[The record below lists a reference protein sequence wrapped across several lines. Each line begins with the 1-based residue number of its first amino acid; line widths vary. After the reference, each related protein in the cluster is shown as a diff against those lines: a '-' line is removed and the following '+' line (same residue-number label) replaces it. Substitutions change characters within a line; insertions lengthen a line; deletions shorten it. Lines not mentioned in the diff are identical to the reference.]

1 MNYGTIKKYDIAN
14 GLGVRTTLFV
24 SGCTNHCPGC
34 FQKETWDFDYG
45 KPYTEKTEQDILD
58 SLDHEYI
65 DGLTL
70 LGGEPFEFSNQEAL
84 IRLLRKVKERFP
96 TKSIWCYTGFV
107 LDQDL
112 LLGGKRHGPY
122 TEEMLSY
129 LNVLVDGPFQEER
142 KNIMLKFRGSENQ
155 RIIDVPASFAKQE
168 IVLLEDLM

>member
-45 KPYTEKTEQDILD
+45 MPYTEKTEQEILD

-155 RIIDVPASFAKQE
+155 RIIDVPASLAKQE

>member
-1 MNYGTIKKYDIAN
+1 M
-14 GLGVRTTLFV
+14 
-24 SGCTNHCPGC
+24 
-34 FQKETWDFDYG
+34 
-45 KPYTEKTEQDILD
+45 
-58 SLDHEYI
+58 
-65 DGLTL
+65 
-70 LGGEPFEFSNQEAL
+70 

-155 RIIDVPASFAKQE
+155 RIIDVPASLAKQE

>member
-129 LNVLVDGPFQEER
+129 LNVLVDCPFQEER

-155 RIIDVPASFAKQE
+155 RIIDVPASLAKQE

>member
-142 KNIMLKFRGSENQ
+142 KNI
-155 RIIDVPASFAKQE
+155 IDRKSV
-168 IVLLEDLM
+168 V

>member
-45 KPYTEKTEQDILD
+45 MPYTEKTEQEILN

-84 IRLLRKVKERFP
+84 IRLLRKVKERFHQ
-96 TKSIWCYTGFV
+96 TSIWCYTGFV

-155 RIIDVPASFAKQE
+155 RIIDVPASLAKQE
-168 IVLLEDLM
+168 IVLLEGLM

>member
-45 KPYTEKTEQDILD
+45 MPYTEKTEQEILN

-155 RIIDVPASFAKQE
+155 RIIDVPASLAKQE
-168 IVLLEDLM
+168 IVLLEGLM

>member
-155 RIIDVPASFAKQE
+155 RIIDVPASLAKQE
-168 IVLLEDLM
+168 IVLLEVLM

>member
-24 SGCTNHCPGC
+24 SACTNHCPGC

-45 KPYTEKTEQDILD
+45 MPYTEKTEQEILD

-155 RIIDVPASFAKQE
+155 RIIDVPASLAKQE

>member
-155 RIIDVPASFAKQE
+155 RIIDVPASLAEQE

>member
-155 RIIDVPASFAKQE
+155 RIIDVPASLAKQE

>member
-45 KPYTEKTEQDILD
+45 KPYTEKTEQEILD

-155 RIIDVPASFAKQE
+155 RIIDVPASLAKQE

>member
-45 KPYTEKTEQDILD
+45 MPYTEKTEQEILN

-84 IRLLRKVKERFP
+84 IRLLRKVKER
-96 TKSIWCYTGFV
+96 
-107 LDQDL
+107 
-112 LLGGKRHGPY
+112 
-122 TEEMLSY
+122 
-129 LNVLVDGPFQEER
+129 
-142 KNIMLKFRGSENQ
+142 
-155 RIIDVPASFAKQE
+155 
-168 IVLLEDLM
+168 

>member
-45 KPYTEKTEQDILD
+45 MPYTEKTEQEILN

-155 RIIDVPASFAKQE
+155 RIIDVPASLAKQE